1 MKGQRT
7 VIGFGFAVIPLVLI
21 TALWV
26 GAFVFWIVV
35 IVEVAKIP
43 DMQFRAAGSEKIVW
57 LLIVILAGIIGS
69 LVWWFAKRD
78 GRVASRG
85 QRPATAARLVP
96 GGCHWNPALVGRIQ
110 MDRHP
115 SFPSSHPVAGSRVT
129 NRRAGRLNERS
140 STHSSGGFPQ

>member
-1 MKGQRT
+1 MP
-7 VIGFGFAVIPLVLI
+7 VIGFGFAVIPLLLFS
-21 TALWV
+21 ALWV

-78 GRVASRG
+78 DV
-85 QRPATAARLVP
+85 L
-96 GGCHWNPALVGRIQ
+96 
-110 MDRHP
+110 
-115 SFPSSHPVAGSRVT
+115 
-129 NRRAGRLNERS
+129 RRAGSVPPPPPGWYPEGATGTLRWWD
-140 STHSSGGFPQ
+140 GFRWTDIRHFPPPTS